1 MGKKKNVG
9 LAEETINK
17 EANKVVEEMLL
28 PKEEVVEETIPEVEA
43 EEVVEEPVV
52 DEAEAVVDGVQMN
65 LNVRKEP
72 KVASNNQI
80 GILAKGTKV
89 IVMSPKKTVE
99 NGGEHWL
106 NIRFGNPP
114 QEGYA
119 MKKYIRMI

>member
-1 MGKKKNVG
+1 MGKNSKRAIEKPEEKKV
-9 LAEETINK
+9 EEP
-17 EANKVVEEMLL
+17 VVEEAHEV
-28 PKEEVVEETIPEVEA
+28 EEVK
-43 EEVVEEPVV
+43 EPVV

-72 KVASNNQI
+72 KVAPNNQI
-80 GILAKGTKV
+80 GILGKGTKV
-89 IVMSPKKTVE
+89 IVMSPKKTIE

-106 NIRFGNPP
+106 KIRFGNPP